1 MKKFLRYLYR
11 KINPPAKPLTS
22 EDFVKSLNERG
33 AKVGTHTHFFAPA
46 QVTIDMQRP
55 WLLEI
60 GDYCKITQGVVILA
74 HDYSRSVLR
83 RVYGEVIGEAGKTK
97 IGDNVFIGINSII
110 LMGSHIGNNVIIG
123 AGSVVN
129 GNIPDNV
136 VAAGNPAKVIYSLG
150 EYYAKRKAKY
160 VDEAKLCAREYYLA
174 YGKAPSVT
182 EMNAFFPLYL
192 ERKEESLKSVN
203 THLSGDDE
211 NDIIENFMRSELLYP
226 SFEDFLKDALGGLRD
241 DDRK

>member
-1 MKKFLRYLYR
+1 MKRFLRYLYR

-22 EDFVKSLNERG
+22 EDLVKSLNERG
-33 AKVGTHTHFFAPA
+33 AKVGAHTHFFAPT

-55 WLLEI
+55 WLIEI

-110 LMGSHIGNNVIIG
+110 LMGSHIGDNVIIG
-123 AGSVVN
+123 AGSVVK

-136 VAAGNPAKVIYSLG
+136 VAAGNPAKVICTLD

-174 YGKAPSVT
+174 YGKAPT
-182 EMNAFFPLYL
+182 ITDMNAFFPLYL
-192 ERKEESLKSVN
+192 KRNEESLKSVN

-211 NDIIENFMRSELLYP
+211 DDIIESFMRSEPVYS
-226 SFEDFLKDALGGLRD
+226 SFEEFLKDALGKNYD
-241 DDRK
+241 SDR